1 VVADTDVVRSIK
13 EKLRERLPKYMIPK
27 KIVLLE
33 SMPVNSNGKA
43 DRKQLRSMR

>member
-1 VVADTDVVRSIK
+1 
-13 EKLRERLPKYMIPK
+13 MIPK